1 VDSLPDMAEASLPP
15 PPDLQ
20 GKSSR
25 ARWNATHFA
34 FMGDA
39 VWELYMRRF
48 FFHPP
53 TRNTVYS
60 SNVEGACRA
69 EAQSE
74 ILTDLMD
81 SGFLRPDELDV
92 VRWARNAK
100 LQNFPKRFRGAG
112 GAQGD
117 DGRMLY
123 RNATC
128 LETLVGY
135 LYVTQPVRLQ
145 ELMQHLGYLA

>member
-1 VDSLPDMAEASLPP
+1 MPSSPP
-15 PPDLQ
+15 PF
-20 GKSSR
+20 
-25 ARWNATHFA
+25 AAT
-34 FMGDA
+34 
-39 VWELYMRRF
+39 
-48 FFHPP
+48 
-53 TRNTVYS
+53 
-60 SNVEGACRA
+60 
-69 EAQSE
+69 QSE

-128 LETLVGY
+128 LETLVPAPTPPMHRRPPLPPRPCMSLHPPG
-135 LYVTQPVRLQ
+135 
-145 ELMQHLGYLA
+145 